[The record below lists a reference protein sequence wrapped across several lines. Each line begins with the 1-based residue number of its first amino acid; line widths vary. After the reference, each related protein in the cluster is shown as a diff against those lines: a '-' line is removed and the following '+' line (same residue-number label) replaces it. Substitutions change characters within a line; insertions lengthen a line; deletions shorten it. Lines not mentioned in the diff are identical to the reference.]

1 MFRPEHEESL
11 HRHYVML
18 RQYLASSLRDEKGNI
33 RPNRARDKLL
43 RLSVTQFMELST
55 DVFDELVRREDDRL
69 KRVQVL
75 SRSECLKHARQGS
88 AAVSCNVRGRLD
100 QVFQ

>member
-55 DVFDELVRREDDRL
+55 DVFDELVRREIGRASCRE
-69 KRVQVL
+69 RV
-75 SRSECLKHARQGS
+75 SR
-88 AAVSCNVRGRLD
+88 
-100 QVFQ
+100 